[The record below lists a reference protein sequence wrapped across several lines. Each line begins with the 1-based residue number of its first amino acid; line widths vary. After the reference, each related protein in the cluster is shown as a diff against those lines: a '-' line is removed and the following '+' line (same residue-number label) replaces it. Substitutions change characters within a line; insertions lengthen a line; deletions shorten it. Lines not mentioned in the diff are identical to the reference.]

1 MRDSIPEFAGIA
13 APLHAL
19 THKGQAFVSSAGCE
33 KAFQALKGALASDSV
48 LRLPNLEL
56 IYDKSGR
63 PQLKYPFHLHTDWSE
78 TAMGAV
84 LSQVNE
90 AGEDHPIAY
99 AALQRAN
106 TLPLKG
112 NAVH

>member
-1 MRDSIPEFAGIA
+1 MHAFIPESARIA

-19 THKGQAFVSSAGCE
+19 THKGQAFVWSAGCE
-33 KAFQALKGALASDSV
+33 EAFQALKGALATEPV
-48 LRLPNLEL
+48 LRLPSWEL
-56 IYDKSGR
+56 VYDDNNR

-84 LSQVNE
+84 LSQIND

-99 AALQRAN
+99 GSKTVQPCR
-106 TLPLKG
+106 KQIFCF
-112 NAVH
+112 